1 MDYLD
6 SLGWVMPAGMSLA
19 PLSAT
24 EIFSWSLLTRTPLD
38 PWEFEA
44 LRAASS
50 AYCVQSQGDTTL
62 EPAATD
68 ENLHADD

>member
-1 MDYLD
+1 M
-6 SLGWVMPAGMSLA
+6 SAGMGLA

-24 EIFSWSLLTRTPLD
+24 EILSWSRLTRTPLE
-38 PWEFEA
+38 PWEFDA